1 MAPLACYLQPFWKVM
16 RDGFSSANGM
26 CLTLNHILVDSFF
39 PVSIGYMVARRC
51 GKVFDA
57 KLFHDWMQFL
67 TLLNRHLQDWL
78 NELSPSLALYHQ
90 PVRKVMR
97 IRFSSAKYVQSH
109 VHTGWQQ
116 YSMRMLAA
124 WLHLDLERC
133 EAFTWL
139 NAVTGQL
146 TWVVTH
152 WTLSLLRLLTWHLQ
166 DWF

>member
-39 PVSIGYMVARRC
+39 PVSIGYMVARRS

-97 IRFSSAKYVQSH
+97 IRFSSAKYIQSH

-133 EAFTWL
+133 ETFTWL

-152 WTLSLLRLLTWHLQ
+152 WTLSLLCLLTWHLQ